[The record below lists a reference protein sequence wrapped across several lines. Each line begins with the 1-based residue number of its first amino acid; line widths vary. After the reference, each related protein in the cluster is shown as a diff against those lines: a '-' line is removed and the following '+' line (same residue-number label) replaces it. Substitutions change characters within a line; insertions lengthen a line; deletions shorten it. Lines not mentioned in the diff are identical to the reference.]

1 MLRIAPALV
10 LAFFLCVTLPAALAL
25 GQTCPPPGQTCAH
38 CNPNPGS
45 GQPECIPV
53 SGSRLVSMF
62 SALEDGRV
70 DAFEDG
76 NPFPQTFVPDC
87 QIEFRLILRNAWFN
101 NVFGWYNVTG
111 SAPPEDLNHLFPILD
126 SGAHCAN
133 WDDRCDSAGNRNF
146 STPGD
151 VVTVDIASDPNYAG
165 GEIGFFLKTPEGCG
179 HRNASV
185 GNGCGH
191 LYFSEQA
198 LNEDGGAYIHLLI
211 YNSETERGF
220 YFAWEDLYAGG
231 DNDFGDLVTF
241 VSNIVC
247 SGAGAPCEVPG
258 AEGICANGTMQCRSG
273 TLQCVA
279 QRQPMEEVCNGLDDD
294 CNGEIDD
301 GDLCG
306 PTQICRFGRCIQR
319 CLGTEVA
326 CNLGFTCV
334 EGVCVEFACADVTC
348 APGQRCLGG
357 DCVDACTGVVC
368 PTGQV
373 CDPLVS
379 ACVDP
384 CEGLVCDGDQVCVDG
399 VCQPHCDC
407 QPLRCEQQSLT
418 CGGDGQ
424 CQDEACVGVTCRP
437 GQRCEAGSCVDGC
450 LGVTCPASQR
460 CMNGRC
466 LPDPGGSTEDPGAGG
481 SGGDGGL
488 GADGGLDGSGASG
501 DSSGCGCSVP
511 GAAAGGL
518 PGGAALA
525 LLALLGLWRRR
536 RSLERIS

>member
-10 LAFFLCVTLPAALAL
+10 LALFLCVTLPAGPALA
-25 GQTCPPPGQTCAH
+25 QTCPPQGETCAH
-38 CNPNPGS
+38 CNPDPDDGE
-45 GQPECIPV
+45 PECIPV
-53 SGSRLVSMF
+53 SGSRLANLF
-62 SALEDGRV
+62 SAREGTLV
-70 DAFEDG
+70 NAFTDG

-87 QIEFRLILRNAWFN
+87 QIGFEFVLRSAAFN

-111 SAPPEDLNHLFPILD
+111 SAPPEDEDHLFTIIY
-126 SGAHCAN
+126 SGTHCAD
-133 WDDRCDSAGNRNF
+133 WDNRCDS
-146 STPGD
+146 SGD
-151 VVTVDIASDPNYAG
+151 RAFNGSGHVETVDIASDPRYAG

-179 HRNASV
+179 HDNAAI

-191 LYFSEQA
+191 LYFSQQA

-220 YFAWEDLYAGG
+220 YFAWEDLFEGG
-231 DNDFGDLVTF
+231 DNDFGDVVTF

-247 SGAGAPCEVPG
+247 SGAGAPCDVPG
-258 AEGICANGTMQCRSG
+258 AQGICANGTMQCRSG

-279 QRQPMEEVCNGLDDD
+279 QRQAMTEVCNGLDDD

-306 PTQICRFGRCIQR
+306 PTEICRFGRCIRR
-319 CLGTEVA
+319 CLGAEVP
-326 CNLGFTCV
+326 CNPGFTCV
-334 EGVCVEFACADVTC
+334 ESVCVELACANVTC
-348 APGQRCLGG
+348 NPGQRCLGG
-357 DCVDACTGVVC
+357 ACVDACTGVVC

-373 CDPLVS
+373 CDPLAS
-379 ACVDP
+379 ACVNP
-384 CEGLVCDGDQVCVDG
+384 CDGLVCDGDQVCVGG

-424 CQDEACVGVTCRP
+424 CQDEACAGMSCDAGEVCVGGT
-437 GQRCEAGSCVDGC
+437 CVDGC
-450 LGVTCPASQR
+450 QGVVCPAGQA
-460 CMNGRC
+460 CVLAEC
-466 LPDPGGSTEDPGAGG
+466 VPDPGGSTDMP
-481 SGGDGGL
+481 
-488 GADGGLDGSGASG
+488 GADGGFGADGGPGGSGASG
-501 DSSGCGCSVP
+501 ESSGCGCSVP

-536 RSLERIS
+536 RRN